1 MREYQVRFREGLG
14 VKFPGPTRR
23 KADIGISGRQYGI
36 WHLADVLGARFV
48 PLTWRTELMNQLST
62 HVILDPMGVLNST
75 TDKKISASEG
85 SGSFSRS

>member
-1 MREYQVRFREGLG
+1 
-14 VKFPGPTRR
+14 
-23 KADIGISGRQYGI
+23 
-36 WHLADVLGARFV
+36 LADVLGARFV

-85 SGSFSRS
+85 SGPFSRS